1 MNAAGLSV
9 EVNPF
14 VPESNTL
21 TVKDISDSTI
31 LLATARIQGRD
42 ATAKF
47 INLRALIDPEP

>member
-42 ATAKF
+42 ATEKF